1 MFALTSQEQDGQ
13 EAGKRERSKPK
24 KGYCLYI
31 FKNIIYI
38 SGHVSLQ

>member
-24 KGYCLYI
+24 KRLL
-31 FKNIIYI
+31 FIYF
-38 SGHVSLQ
+38 